1 MATDKAQ
8 KINTFIALVVLVVI
22 ITVVCVVGSITYGR
36 TNEIL
41 QGQAEVTEYRVS
53 SKVPGRIMEYRVKEG
68 QMVKAGDTLAIIEA
82 PDVEAK
88 LAQAEAVR
96 SAAIAMSDKAE
107 AGARQEQIQSAYELW
122 QKAKVNTEI
131 MQKSFRRVSNLYKE
145 GVVSEQKYDEAKAQY
160 DAAVSTERAAKSQYD
175 MAKDGAQKEDKE
187 MAAANVLQAE
197 GVVAEVDS
205 YLKETILT
213 AYSDGEV
220 TDIFPHAGE
229 LVGTGA
235 PIMNIA
241 FMDDIWVSFNVREDN
256 LQKMQMGQRFTAE
269 IPALGTTVEMEVN
282 YMKDRGE
289 YAAWKAT
296 KQTGQY
302 DLKTFEVRAVPVGN
316 VDGIRPGMTVL
327 YRINEK

>member
-197 GVVAEVDS
+197 GVVVEVDS

-241 FMDDIWVSFNVREDN
+241 VMDDIWVSFNVREDN
-256 LQKMQMGQRFTAE
+256 LQKMQMGQRLTAE
-269 IPALGTTVEMEVN
+269 IPALGTTDEMEVK

>member
-53 SKVPGRIMEYRVKEG
+53 SKVPGRIMEDRVKEG

-241 FMDDIWVSFNVREDN
+241 VMDDIWVSFNVREDN

-302 DLKTFEVRAVPVGN
+302 DLKTFEVRAVPVSN

>member
-213 AYSDGEV
+213 AYSDVEV

-241 FMDDIWVSFNVREDN
+241 VMDDIWVSFNVREDN

>member
-205 YLKETILT
+205 YLEETILT
-213 AYSDGEV
+213 AYSDGGV
-220 TDIFPHAGE
+220 TDSFPHAGE
-229 LVGTGA
+229 LVCTGA

-241 FMDDIWVSFNVREDN
+241 VMDDIWVSFNVREDN

>member
-8 KINTFIALVVLVVI
+8 KINTIIALVVLAVI

-53 SKVPGRIMEYRVKEG
+53 SKVPGRILEYRVKEG

-241 FMDDIWVSFNVREDN
+241 IMDDIWASFNVREDN

-269 IPALGTTVEMEVN
+269 IPALGTTVEMKVN

-302 DLKTFEVRAVPVGN
+302 DLKTFEVRAVPVSN

>member
-241 FMDDIWVSFNVREDN
+241 VMDDIWVSFNVREDN

-316 VDGIRPGMTVL
+316 ADGIRPGMTVL

>member
-1 MATDKAQ
+1 
-8 KINTFIALVVLVVI
+8 
-22 ITVVCVVGSITYGR
+22 
-36 TNEIL
+36 
-41 QGQAEVTEYRVS
+41 
-53 SKVPGRIMEYRVKEG
+53 
-68 QMVKAGDTLAIIEA
+68 
-82 PDVEAK
+82 
-88 LAQAEAVR
+88 
-96 SAAIAMSDKAE
+96 MSDKAE

-241 FMDDIWVSFNVREDN
+241 VMDDIWVSFNVREDN

-269 IPALGTTVEMEVN
+269 IPALGTTIEMEVN

-302 DLKTFEVRAVPVGN
+302 DLKTFEVRAVPVSN

>member
-241 FMDDIWVSFNVREDN
+241 VMDDIWVSFNVREDN

-269 IPALGTTVEMEVN
+269 IPALGTTVDMEVN

-302 DLKTFEVRAVPVGN
+302 DLKTFEVRAVPVSN

>member
-131 MQKSFRRVSNLYKE
+131 MQKSFRRVSKLYKE

-241 FMDDIWVSFNVREDN
+241 VMDDIWVSFNVREDN